1 MGSCL
6 SIFIYYIFPYRHFLN
21 LKFQLEIS
29 LFFACDF
36 LSHLVGTNVMLTYG
50 VPFESFYI
58 LYLPLSSF
66 FVDLKLLPEIG
77 IDFARDFLSPV
88 AGANG
93 ILPYGVRFEFRYFQY
108 LLISSFFVS
117 QTLQM
122 KSPFFFHPR
131 FFIYWRMGWDGRSVH
146 FFFCPIPWKLLDI
159 FFIINPGP
167 FNKGFSTSFRIFGEK
182 KSECSFFF

>member
-1 MGSCL
+1 
-6 SIFIYYIFPYRHFLN
+6 
-21 LKFQLEIS
+21 
-29 LFFACDF
+29 
-36 LSHLVGTNVMLTYG
+36 MLTYG

-122 KSPFFFHPR
+122 KSPFFFSPAI
-131 FFIYWRMGWDGRSVH
+131 FYILTDGMGRTVGPL

>member
-36 LSHLVGTNVMLTYG
+36 ISHQSHLVGANVMLTYG

-108 LLISSFFVS
+108 LLISSFSTFSRKQYEVSFKCFV
-117 QTLQM
+117 TW
-122 KSPFFFHPR
+122 H
-131 FFIYWRMGWDGRSVH
+131 H
-146 FFFCPIPWKLLDI
+146 I
-159 FFIINPGP
+159 F
-167 FNKGFSTSFRIFGEK
+167 K
-182 KSECSFFF
+182 KRNL

>member
-36 LSHLVGTNVMLTYG
+36 LSHLVGTNEMLTYG

-77 IDFARDFLSPV
+77 IDFARDFLSP
-88 AGANG
+88 GRE
-93 ILPYGVRFEFRYFQY
+93 LMEFSPMGSDLSFVIFNIFSY
-108 LLISSFFVS
+108 L
-117 QTLQM
+117 
-122 KSPFFFHPR
+122 
-131 FFIYWRMGWDGRSVH
+131 H
-146 FFFCPIPWKLLDI
+146 FLYLKLY
-159 FFIINPGP
+159 
-167 FNKGFSTSFRIFGEK
+167 K
-182 KSECSFFF
+182 

>member
-36 LSHLVGTNVMLTYG
+36 LSHLVGANVMLTYG

-77 IDFARDFLSPV
+77 IDFARDFLSP
-88 AGANG
+88 GRE
-93 ILPYGVRFEFRYFQY
+93 LMEFSPMGSDLSFVIFNIFSY
-108 LLISSFFVS
+108 LHFLY
-117 QTLQM
+117 L
-122 KSPFFFHPR
+122 KLYKWNRPFFFTR
-131 FFIYWRMGWDGRSVH
+131 DFLYIDGWDGTDGRSTFFFLPHTLKTAWH
-146 FFFCPIPWKLLDI
+146 FFH
-159 FFIINPGP
+159 N
-167 FNKGFSTSFRIFGEK
+167 
-182 KSECSFFF
+182 

>member
-1 MGSCL
+1 
-6 SIFIYYIFPYRHFLN
+6 
-21 LKFQLEIS
+21 
-29 LFFACDF
+29 
-36 LSHLVGTNVMLTYG
+36 MLTYG

-131 FFIYWRMGWDGRSVH
+131 FFRYRRMGWAV
-146 FFFCPIPWKLLDI
+146 
-159 FFIINPGP
+159 IN
-167 FNKGFSTSFRIFGEK
+167 
-182 KSECSFFF
+182 